1 MLFLEEEVLLWVSG
15 WFADEGYCS
24 EETEDEWTSEEEDG
38 EEYISGE
45 SSDEE
50 EYVMVILELAEAREW
65 REFAGGLELYF
76 EEEEWLKL
84 RDNFFEGFE
93 FFFLKDRSMIYIV
106 FSFLSHES
114 EITGSG

>member
-15 WFADEGYCS
+15 WFADEGYYS
-24 EETEDEWTSEEEDG
+24 EETDDEWTTEEEDG

-114 EITGSG
+114 EITGGG